1 MSDISARIEQIL
13 QEADECE
20 RLADLAAAPDERAA
34 RLQQAE
40 DLRALA
46 LEAQILL
53 DQSEAR
59 MKGPQKSLP
68 I

>member
-1 MSDISARIEQIL
+1 MTDISARIEEL
-13 QEADECE
+13 LREAEACQK
-20 RLADLAAAPDERAA
+20 LADSAATHEERAA
-34 RLQQAE
+34 KQQQAE
-40 DLRALA
+40 TLRALA

>member
-1 MSDISARIEQIL
+1 MSDISAKIEQIL

-20 RLADLAAAPDERAA
+20 RLGGLAASHEERAA
-34 RLQQAE
+34 KLQQAE
-40 DLRALA
+40 ELRALA